1 MFGTRSALVW
11 PRGLLS
17 ATQEPTGASGRTR
30 ANMPIWVNTRNGSYR
45 LFSIRQDL
53 LAPTASDDDRRR
65 RLTPPHWQPRKKSAL
80 QICNSFYLVFIL
92 RLTIKTILFKKILM
106 HTSAILVSTFGHRKL
121 IISILH
127 ACSLYLQ
134 NFDWRLR
141 SLFCTRTLTELTGPL
156 ARWLA
161 SRWNWARTDGWDND
175 VCLEKYAQGK
185 SKPWSAV
192 LL

>member
-17 ATQEPTGASGRTR
+17 ATQEPTGASGRAR

-92 RLTIKTILFKKILM
+92 RLTIKTILFKKKVHSFYGESEYRSHSFWKESYWRCGQCFLQFMINSSSYIL
-106 HTSAILVSTFGHRKL
+106 LRKM
-121 IISILH
+121 
-127 ACSLYLQ
+127 
-134 NFDWRLR
+134 
-141 SLFCTRTLTELTGPL
+141 
-156 ARWLA
+156 
-161 SRWNWARTDGWDND
+161 
-175 VCLEKYAQGK
+175 
-185 SKPWSAV
+185 
-192 LL
+192 LLCAG